1 MEKNPDFALEKRL
14 RSLDKKLHKKFTS
27 LVFSMQYILKRYQMV
42 FPTFTDHTMVHS
54 LNVIEF
60 CNRIIGEQINNMNAD
75 EIYVLLLSC
84 YLHDTGMGISMK
96 EYVEFSKN
104 IDFKDFFASH
114 DKKDIPLIIRSF
126 HHEFSGQ
133 FIKKYASFLEIP
145 SDEHVFA
152 IVQTCRGHRKV
163 DLEDI
168 NEYPVEYA
176 LENGNAICLPYLSAL
191 LRLADEIDVTSA
203 RNCLIDYDLNTLNDI
218 DLLEFSK
225 HEAVRDLKVTDK
237 EFIVLAKTDDEEL
250 LKALHKMVEKMQSTL
265 DLCRHAVNIR
275 TKFSITQEK
284 VILQTI

>member
-1 MEKNPDFALEKRL
+1 
-14 RSLDKKLHKKFTS
+14 
-27 LVFSMQYILKRYQMV
+27 
-42 FPTFTDHTMVHS
+42 
-54 LNVIEF
+54 
-60 CNRIIGEQINNMNAD
+60 MNAD

-96 EYVEFSKN
+96 DYVEFSKN

-114 DKKDIPLIIRSF
+114 NKKDVPLIIRSF

-176 LENGNAICLPYLSAL
+176 LENGNTICLPYLSAL

-203 RNCLIDYDLNTLNDI
+203 RNCLIDYDLNTLNDM

-250 LKALHKMVEKMQSTL
+250 LKALHKMVEKMQNTL
-265 DLCRHAVNIR
+265 DLCRHAVNKR

>member
-1 MEKNPDFALEKRL
+1 MDKNPDFALEKRL
-14 RSLDKKLHKKFTS
+14 RTLDKELHKKFSS

-60 CNRIIGEQINNMNAD
+60 CNCIIGEQINNMNAD

-96 EYVEFSKN
+96 DYVEFSKN
-104 IDFKDFFASH
+104 IDFKDFFVSH
-114 DKKDIPLIIRSF
+114 NKKDVPLIIRSF

-145 SDEHVFA
+145 SNEHVFA

-176 LENGNAICLPYLSAL
+176 LENGNTICLPYLSAL

-203 RNCLIDYDLNTLNDI
+203 RNCLIDYDLNTLNDM

-265 DLCRHAVNIR
+265 DLCRHAVNKR

-284 VILQTI
+284 VILKTI